1 MSAES
6 ERADVEGERDGAQE
20 RKDEG
25 VRKGNEGCEMS
36 SSEQRTPKV
45 SSFAAVGRD
54 DEAQNV
60 HLPD

>member
-6 ERADVEGERDGAQE
+6 ERADVGGERDGAQE
-20 RKDEG
+20 RKDER
-25 VRKGNEGCEMS
+25 VKRVNEGSEMS
-36 SSEQRTPKV
+36 GFEQRAPKV

>member
-20 RKDEG
+20 RKDER
-25 VRKGNEGCEMS
+25 VKRGNEGSGMS
-36 SSEQRTPKV
+36 GFEQRTPKV

-54 DEAQNV
+54 NEAQNV